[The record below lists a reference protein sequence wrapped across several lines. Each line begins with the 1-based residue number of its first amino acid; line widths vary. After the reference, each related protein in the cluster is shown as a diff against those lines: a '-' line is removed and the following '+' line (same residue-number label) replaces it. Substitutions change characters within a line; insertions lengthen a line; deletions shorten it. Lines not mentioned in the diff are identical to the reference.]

1 MFGQNVQIPL
11 FLVLTM
17 NLGGAAERIV
27 VGVVWAEELD
37 IDDRWREGDIRVDSG
52 HVGLQPVDRL

>member
-1 MFGQNVQIPL
+1 
-11 FLVLTM
+11 M

-37 IDDRWREGDIRVDSG
+37 VDDRWREGDIRVDSG